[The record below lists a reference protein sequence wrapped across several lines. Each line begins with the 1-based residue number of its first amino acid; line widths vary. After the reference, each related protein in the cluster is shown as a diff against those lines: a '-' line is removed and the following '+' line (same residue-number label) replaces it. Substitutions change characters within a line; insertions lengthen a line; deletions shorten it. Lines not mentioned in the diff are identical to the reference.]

1 MIVTSVN
8 LIKMRSIEFK
18 DSFYSLFIKFSG
30 VTPFMSSVFYM
41 PPITL
46 MGQNA
51 IQSLSAELA
60 TKDLKKAL
68 IVTDKVLVEIGLVNK
83 LTAELSRGNIEF
95 AIFDGVKPNPTEKNI
110 EDGLAMLNAQACD
123 FVVSFGGGSSHDCAK
138 GIALVAA
145 NGGHIRDYSKG
156 VHLSKKP
163 QLPLVTVNTTAG
175 TASEMTVFAIIANEE
190 AEVKYPIVD
199 KHFTPIIA
207 VNDSELMVAMP
218 KFLTAATGMD
228 ALTHA
233 IEAYVSTIA
242 TPITDAAAIKAIE
255 LISQNLETAVNDGE
269 DRAARDAMQYG
280 EYLAGMAFSNA
291 SLGYVHSMAH
301 QLGGV
306 YDLVHG
312 LCNAILLP
320 QVSRFNAQAMPERFV
335 DIAKAMGVYA
345 INMTQD
351 QAIESAITAITH
363 LSTKVGTAQRLA
375 DLGVKEHKLAF
386 MAQNALDDACS
397 LTNPRKASLEE
408 IVEIYRSCM

>member
-1 MIVTSVN
+1 
-8 LIKMRSIEFK
+8 
-18 DSFYSLFIKFSG
+18 
-30 VTPFMSSVFYM
+30 MSSVFYM
-41 PPITL
+41 PPMTL

-51 IQSLSAELA
+51 IQSLGSEL
-60 TKDLKKAL
+60 TSKELKKAL
-68 IVTDKVLVEIGLVNK
+68 IVTDGVLVEIGLVNR
-83 LTAELSRGNIEF
+83 LTDELKSHNIDF
-95 AIFDGVKPNPTEKNI
+95 AIYDGVKPNPTEKNI
-110 EDGLAMLNAQACD
+110 EDGLALLAQENCD
-123 FVVSFGGGSSHDCAK
+123 FVISFGGGSSHDAAK

-156 VHLSKKP
+156 VHTSKKP
-163 QLPLVTVNTTAG
+163 QLPLVTINTTAG
-175 TASEMTVFAIIANEE
+175 TASEMTVFAIITNEADE
-190 AEVKYPIVD
+190 TKYPVVD

-233 IEAYVSTIA
+233 VEAYVSTAA
-242 TPITDAAAIKAIE
+242 TPITDASAIKAIE
-255 LISQNLETAVNDGE
+255 LISQNLATAVENGE
-269 DRAARDAMQYG
+269 DRQARDAMQYG

-320 QVSRFNAQAMPERFV
+320 EVSRFNAVATPTRFV
-335 DIAKAMGVYA
+335 DIARAMGVDVS
-345 INMTQD
+345 NMTQE
-351 QAIESAITAITH
+351 QAIEAGIEVIEA
-363 LSTKVGTAQRLA
+363 LSRQVGTAQRLS
-375 DLGVKEHKLAF
+375 DLGVTEEKLSF
-386 MAQNALDDACS
+386 MAQNALNDACS

-408 IVEIYRSCM
+408 IITIFRARL

>member
-1 MIVTSVN
+1 
-8 LIKMRSIEFK
+8 
-18 DSFYSLFIKFSG
+18 
-30 VTPFMSSVFYM
+30 MSSVFYM
-41 PPITL
+41 PPMTL

-51 IQSLSAELA
+51 IQALGSEL
-60 TKDLKKAL
+60 TSKELKKAL
-68 IVTDKVLVEIGLVNK
+68 IVTDSVLVEIGLVNR
-83 LTAELSRGNIEF
+83 LTDELKSHNIDF
-95 AIFDGVKPNPTEKNI
+95 AIYGGVKPNPTEKNI
-110 EDGLAMLNAQACD
+110 EDGLALLAQEKCD
-123 FVVSFGGGSSHDCAK
+123 FVISFGGGSSHDAAK

-156 VHLSKKP
+156 VHTSKKP
-163 QLPLVTVNTTAG
+163 QLPLVTINTTAG
-175 TASEMTVFAIIANEE
+175 TASEMTVFAIITNEADE
-190 AEVKYPIVD
+190 TKYPVVD

-233 IEAYVSTIA
+233 VEAYVSTAA
-242 TPITDAAAIKAIE
+242 TPITDASAIKAIE
-255 LISQNLETAVNDGE
+255 LISQNLATAVENGE
-269 DRAARDAMQYG
+269 DRPARDAMQYG

-320 QVSRFNAQAMPERFV
+320 VVSRFNAVATPARFV
-335 DIAKAMGVYA
+335 DIAKAMGVDVSA
-345 INMTQD
+345 MTQA
-351 QAIESAITAITH
+351 QAIEAGIAAIEA
-363 LSTKVGTAQRLA
+363 LSQQVGTAQRLS
-375 DLGVKEHKLAF
+375 DLGVTEEKLAF
-386 MAQNALDDACS
+386 MAQNALNDACS

-408 IVEIYRSCM
+408 IITIFRAGL

>member
-1 MIVTSVN
+1 
-8 LIKMRSIEFK
+8 
-18 DSFYSLFIKFSG
+18 
-30 VTPFMSSVFYM
+30 MSSVFYM
-41 PPITL
+41 PPVTL
-46 MGQNA
+46 MGQHA
-51 IQSLSAELA
+51 IQALGAELV
-60 TKDLKKAL
+60 TKEFHKAL
-68 IVTDKVLVEIGLVNK
+68 IVTDSVLVNIGLVNN
-83 LTAELSRGNIEF
+83 LTAELTKYNIDF

-110 EDGLAMLNAQACD
+110 EDGLAVLTKENCD
-123 FVVSFGGGSSHDCAK
+123 FVISFGGGSSHDAAK

-190 AEVKYPIVD
+190 DETKYPVVD
-199 KHFTPIIA
+199 KHFIPIIA

-233 IEAYVSTIA
+233 IEAYVSTAA
-242 TPITDAAAIKAIE
+242 TPITDATAIKAIE
-255 LISQNLETAVNDGE
+255 LISQNLATAVENGE
-269 DRAARDAMQYG
+269 DRPARDAMQYG

-320 QVSRFNAQAMPERFV
+320 EVSRFNAKVTPERFV
-335 DIAKAMGVYA
+335 DIAKAMGVDV
-345 INMTQD
+345 IGMTQE
-351 QAIESAITAITH
+351 QAIEAGIVAIET
-363 LSTKVGTAQRLA
+363 LSTQVGTDQRLG
-375 DLGVKEHKLAF
+375 DLGVKEDKLAF
-386 MAQNALDDACS
+386 MAQNALNDACS

-408 IVEIYRSCM
+408 IVALFQARL

>member
-1 MIVTSVN
+1 
-8 LIKMRSIEFK
+8 
-18 DSFYSLFIKFSG
+18 
-30 VTPFMSSVFYM
+30 MSSVFYM
-41 PPITL
+41 PPVTL

-51 IQSLSAELA
+51 ILSLGAELA
-60 TKDLKKAL
+60 AKQLKKAL
-68 IVTDKVLVEIGLVNK
+68 IVTDQVLVEIGLVNR
-83 LTAELSRGNIEF
+83 LTEQLTQHGIGF

-110 EDGLAMLNAQACD
+110 EDGLAMLAEQGCD
-123 FVVSFGGGSSHDCAK
+123 FVVSFGGGSSHDAAK

-175 TASEMTVFAIIANEE
+175 TASEMTVFAIVTNEKDE
-190 AEVKYPIVD
+190 TKYPVVD

-233 IEAYVSTIA
+233 VEAYVSTAA
-242 TPITDAAAIKAIE
+242 TPITDASAIKAIE
-255 LISQNLETAVNDGE
+255 LIAANLETAVNNGQ
-269 DRAARDAMQYG
+269 DREARDAMQYG

-320 QVSRFNAQAMPERFV
+320 EVSRFNAAAKPERFV
-335 DIAKAMGVYA
+335 DIAKAMGVDVA
-345 INMTQD
+345 GLSQQQAVEAGI
-351 QAIESAITAITH
+351 QAIADLSAR
-363 LSTKVGTAQRLA
+363 VGTAQRLA
-375 DLGVKEHKLAF
+375 DLGVKEDKLAF
-386 MAQNALDDACS
+386 MAQNALNDACS
-397 LTNPRKASLEE
+397 LTNPRTASLEE
-408 IVEIYRSCM
+408 IVAIYRSCL

>member
-1 MIVTSVN
+1 
-8 LIKMRSIEFK
+8 
-18 DSFYSLFIKFSG
+18 
-30 VTPFMSSVFYM
+30 MSSVFYM
-41 PPITL
+41 PPVTL

-51 IQSLSAELA
+51 IQSLGAELA
-60 TKDLKKAL
+60 TKELKKAL
-68 IVTDKVLVEIGLVNK
+68 IVTDSVLVEIGLVNK
-83 LTAELSRGNIEF
+83 LTDELAAHNIDF
-95 AIFDGVKPNPTEKNI
+95 AIYGGVKPNPTEKNI
-110 EDGLAMLNAQACD
+110 EDGLALLAQENCD
-123 FVVSFGGGSSHDCAK
+123 FVVSFGGGSSHDAAK
-138 GIALVAA
+138 GIALVAT

-175 TASEMTVFAIIANEE
+175 TASEMTVFAIITNEADE
-190 AEVKYPIVD
+190 TKYPVVD

-233 IEAYVSTIA
+233 VEAYVSTAA
-242 TPITDAAAIKAIE
+242 TPITDASAIKAIE
-255 LISQNLETAVNDGE
+255 LISQNLATAVENGQ

-320 QVSRFNAQAMPERFV
+320 EVSRFNAKVTPERFV
-335 DIAKAMGVYA
+335 DIAKAMGVDVTG
-345 INMTQD
+345 ITQA
-351 QAIESAITAITH
+351 QAIEAGIAAIEALSAQ
-363 LSTKVGTAQRLA
+363 VGTNQHLA
-375 DLGVKEHKLAF
+375 DLGVKEDKLAF
-386 MAQNALDDACS
+386 MAQNALNDACS
-397 LTNPRKASLEE
+397 LTNPRQASLEE
-408 IVEIYRSCM
+408 IVEIFKARM